1 MTDSQV
7 ARQLRRSVV
16 NSLLYQLLFLLPW
29 TLPVFGQSPAVSVAS
44 ASVPHLVKF
53 SGAVPGNAHNGVVG
67 ITFALYKEEQ
77 GGTPLWLETQ
87 NVQADSTGH
96 YTVYLGATKA
106 DGLPQ
111 ELFVTGEA
119 RWLGVQ
125 LDGQTE
131 PPRTLL
137 LSVPYALKAG
147 DAETVG
153 GLPASAFVLAAPN
166 GGSTGSVASGNS
178 SSDGGSQPPIGGSG
192 TQNFIPLWTDNNG
205 NLGNSVMFQSG
216 TGSSAKTGINT
227 ATPAATLD
235 VNGGV
240 ISRGALQLPSTG
252 TATATGGFNS
262 QPLDLQASAFNSNT
276 SKAIGPVFQWQAEP
290 TGNNTSNPAGT
301 LNLLYGNGSGQP
313 SETGL
318 NIANNG
324 RITFAAGQT
333 FPGAGTITGITAGTG
348 LTGGGTSGNVTL
360 SINVPFA
367 NQNYARLAAA
377 NTFTANQTVTA
388 NLSAKQLISSAA
400 QGTAPLQVTS
410 TTLVPNLNA
419 SFLGGLSA
427 SAFQPAGSY
436 ATLGGN
442 TFSGTQTVNGGDF
455 ALTSGNLD
463 LPLTTNPTSGVIT
476 MAGAPFIHACCSIAS
491 NVFVGMGAGNFTA
504 TGTNNTALGTSTL
517 SFDTTGSFNTA
528 SGVGALTANTT
539 GNDNT
544 ATGPQA
550 LAFNT
555 AGANNTANG
564 FFALLSNTSGNN
576 NTALGASALA
586 QNVTGSSNTA
596 LGYNAGPDS
605 SHTNLSNATAIGANA
620 VVNASNALVLGG
632 TGSNAVSVGIGTATP
647 ASTLDVHGNANFT
660 GAITFAPGQTFPGT
674 GTITGV
680 AAGTDLTG
688 GGSSGSVTL
697 NVDTT
702 KVVTGVIAG
711 TDLTGGGNGGVQT
724 LSLDTTKVPQLN
736 TSNTFTGNQTVNG
749 NLTATGVVTGSS
761 YQMGG
766 NLFGLG
772 NYSVGSVFLGF
783 AGNTTT
789 TGSSDT
795 GVGYQALTSL
805 TTGIENT
812 AVGYEALSLGNTVSN
827 TAFGAFALKHSTN
840 FGLYNTAVGAE
851 SLSSNTD
858 GAENAANGF
867 QALLSN
873 TTGSDNIAFGMGALA
888 SNLTGSGNTAL
899 GVGALQNSTGDNNT
913 VVGHLAGLDII
924 TSYTNATAI
933 GAFATVAE
941 NNALVLGS
949 INGLNHATA
958 DTNVGIGTTTP
969 AFRLD
974 VHGNANFTGLVT
986 FASGQTFP
994 NTISGVTAG
1003 TDLTGGGST
1012 GNVTLNVDTTK
1023 VVTGVTA
1030 GADLTGGGVGGAL
1043 TLNLDTTKVP
1053 LLAAANNF
1061 IATQTIS
1068 SGNLVLSNGNFTLPQ
1083 TTGSGVGVIN
1093 MGAVPL
1099 FHACCSGQNNLF
1111 MGIGSGNFTNTGDY
1125 NLAYGG
1131 HSLIN
1136 LTTGLYNIGVGF
1148 DTLPGITTGSS
1159 NVAVGG
1165 DALALNNTGSYNT
1178 AIGREALTN
1187 STTGIQNTAV
1197 GDGAL
1202 FANSTG
1208 SYMTALGALAGV
1220 TSAHANLTNATAI
1233 GAFAEVDQSN
1243 AMVLGSINGVNG
1255 ATADTSVGIGTTTPS
1270 STLDV
1275 EATAP
1280 GLVGPAFL
1288 LKNKAPVQAGLGNSV
1303 DLRFALDGGSSV
1315 GNPNALIR
1323 VAEDGNNQYGSWI
1336 SFNTMADGGAAQG
1349 AQERMRVRSDGFVG
1363 IGTSTPDAL
1372 LSVNGGADKV
1382 GGGSWGTYSDGRLKN
1397 LDGDYQA
1404 GLSEVLKLH
1413 PVRYRYKDGNGMGI
1427 SDREQH
1433 IGFVAQEVQKVIPEA
1448 VSENSKGYL
1457 LVNNDPILWTMLNAI
1472 KEQQQQI
1479 RKQRDQIESELREIK
1494 TQQRQIAL
1502 LNSKVGTLETAAL
1515 RKANHPGHRS
1525 AHSRALKTHVSA
1537 SGKVQSVNQPGN

>member
-96 YTVYLGATKA
+96 YTVYLGATKS

-476 MAGAPFIHACCSIAS
+476 MAGDPFIHACCSIAS

-647 ASTLDVHGNANFT
+647 ASTLDVHGDANFT
-660 GAITFAPGQTFPGT
+660 GFITFAPGQTFPGT
-674 GTITGV
+674 GTIT
-680 AAGTDLTG
+680 
-688 GGSSGSVTL
+688 
-697 NVDTT
+697 
-702 KVVTGVIAG
+702 
-711 TDLTGGGNGGVQT
+711 
-724 LSLDTTKVPQLN
+724 
-736 TSNTFTGNQTVNG
+736 
-749 NLTATGVVTGSS
+749 
-761 YQMGG
+761 
-766 NLFGLG
+766 
-772 NYSVGSVFLGF
+772 
-783 AGNTTT
+783 
-789 TGSSDT
+789 
-795 GVGYQALTSL
+795 
-805 TTGIENT
+805 
-812 AVGYEALSLGNTVSN
+812 
-827 TAFGAFALKHSTN
+827 
-840 FGLYNTAVGAE
+840 
-851 SLSSNTD
+851 
-858 GAENAANGF
+858 
-867 QALLSN
+867 
-873 TTGSDNIAFGMGALA
+873 
-888 SNLTGSGNTAL
+888 
-899 GVGALQNSTGDNNT
+899 
-913 VVGHLAGLDII
+913 
-924 TSYTNATAI
+924 
-933 GAFATVAE
+933 
-941 NNALVLGS
+941 
-949 INGLNHATA
+949 
-958 DTNVGIGTTTP
+958 
-969 AFRLD
+969 
-974 VHGNANFTGLVT
+974 
-986 FASGQTFP
+986 
-994 NTISGVTAG
+994 GVTAG